1 MSFCWRC
8 GEIQFETWIALK
20 LNQST
25 FSEVIFNKK
34 NTFWCVWTGNASI
47 SKKYVCCPITVIHL
61 FVFIIKLQIIYF
73 YYLYFKIGLSAHY
86 SYLTKM
92 ILKISNS
99 QLMWQHQLHIL
110 FHSNS
115 KQGYFWTNSPGLAS
129 NPPMILPRPFTF
141 LSEFN
146 IFKIIIV

>member
-92 ILKISNS
+92 IFKISNS
-99 QLMWQHQLHIL
+99 QLMTSIIDNIS
-110 FHSNS
+110 FIY
-115 KQGYFWTNSPGLAS
+115 YFTAIQNKD
-129 NPPMILPRPFTF
+129 
-141 LSEFN
+141 
-146 IFKIIIV
+146 IFEQTHLV